1 MVGRMNK
8 VELLAPVGNFEALL
22 AVINAGADAVYLS
35 GKSFGARA
43 YADNFNDDEL
53 ISAIELAHLFGVK
66 IYLTVNT
73 LLKEREKKALIDFL
87 TPLASAGLDAVI
99 VQDLGVIMLISEH
112 FPNLAIHA
120 STQMSLVSFGAVNC
134 LKNFHVTRIV
144 PARECSLVE
153 LREIKKQTG
162 IEIESFIHGA
172 MCYCYSGQCLFSS
185 FLGGR
190 SGNRGRCAQ
199 PCRLAY
205 QYANPHEE
213 KYSYGKDNLHDE
225 DYPLSMKDMCTIKI
239 LPKLIESGI
248 DSFKIEGRMKKS
260 VYAAGVTSIYRK
272 YIDMYYETGKCEVS
286 SDDMN
291 VLKKLYIR
299 TGVSEGYYEKHNGRD
314 MITLSSPAYSGS
326 DDRLIEYITEKYI
339 DSKPFLYIDGIVR
352 MYKGEPI
359 CISLSYG
366 DKSVDVTGDIC
377 EEAKKMPISGDKL
390 YTQIDK
396 TKDSYFRFKDL
407 KVLTDEESFLPIGA
421 INELR
426 RNALSELFKV
436 IVYGS

>member
-1 MVGRMNK
+1 MNK

-144 PARECSLVE
+144 PARECSLEE
-153 LREIKKQTG
+153 LREIKKLTG

-225 DYPLSMKDMCTIKI
+225 EYPLSMKDMCTIKI

-314 MITLSSPAYSGS
+314 MITMSSPAYSGS
-326 DDRLIEYITEKYI
+326 DDRLIEYLTEKYI

-352 MYKGEPI
+352 MFKGEPI

-390 YTQIDK
+390 YMQIDK

-426 RNALSELFKV
+426 RKALSELFKV

>member
-1 MVGRMNK
+1 MNK
-8 VELLAPVGNFEALL
+8 VELLAPAGNFEALL

-53 ISAIELAHLFGVK
+53 ISAIEVAHLFGVK
-66 IYLTVNT
+66 VYLTVNT
-73 LLKEREKKALIDFL
+73 LLKEREKNALIEFL

-99 VQDLGVIMLISEH
+99 VQDLGVIMLINKH
-112 FPNLAIHA
+112 FPNLLIHA
-120 STQMSLVSFGAVNC
+120 STQMSLISFGAVNC
-134 LKNFHVTRIV
+134 LKNFNVTRIV
-144 PARECSLVE
+144 PARESSLAE
-153 LREIKKQTG
+153 LHEIKKQTG

-199 PCRLAY
+199 PCRLVY
-205 QYANPHEE
+205 QYIN
-213 KYSYGKDNLHDE
+213 SHDE
-225 DYPLSMKDMCTIKI
+225 NYPYDKEYSHVEEYPLSMKDMCTINI
-239 LPKLIESGI
+239 LQKLIESGI

-272 YIDMYYETGKCEVS
+272 YIDMYYESGKCEVS

-291 VLKKLYIR
+291 ILRSLYIR
-299 TGVSEGYYEKHNGRD
+299 TDVSEGYYEKHNGRT
-314 MITLSSPAYSGS
+314 MITMSSPAYSGS
-326 DDRLIEYITEKYI
+326 DDKLIEYLTGKYI
-339 DSKPFLYIDGIVR
+339 DEKPFLYIDGTVR
-352 MYKGEPI
+352 MYKGKPL
-359 CISLSYG
+359 CLSLSYG
-366 DKSVDVTGDIC
+366 EITVDVTGDIC
-377 EEAKKMPISGDKL
+377 EEAKKMPVSADKL

-426 RNALSELFKV
+426 RNALSKLYKV
-436 IVYGS
+436 IVYGA